1 MKEVVTMRI
10 ISGKYKGKN
19 IEGYDIEVTEDEI
32 YITERVNNILFV
44 KV

>member
-1 MKEVVTMRI
+1 MK
-10 ISGKYKGKN
+10 KYDAKV

-44 KV
+44 KGVVAVEN